1 MKIAKYLF
9 ASAVI
14 ALASCA
20 GNTAKTAEEAET
32 AEPAQEVAAEEVV
45 ATDESVVELP
55 AGSTEIAAADKP
67 TIIDFNA
74 EWCGPCQRFKPTFH
88 KVAEKFKGQA
98 IFMSV
103 NTDSCPEVAAK
114 YQIQS
119 IPQIVTVMPDGTA
132 TAGPTGYQEESDF
145 ITYVESVV
153 KK

>member
-74 EWCGPCQRFKPTFH
+74 EWCALPALQTH
-88 KVAEKFKGQA
+88 
-98 IFMSV
+98 
-103 NTDSCPEVAAK
+103 
-114 YQIQS
+114 
-119 IPQIVTVMPDGTA
+119 IPQSGREIQRS
-132 TAGPTGYQEESDF
+132 GYL
-145 ITYVESVV
+145 YVGQHRLLP
-153 KK
+153 